1 MHKAARALL
10 GIVPVGVFLL
20 LSGSMRYV
28 QDDAYITLTYAR
40 NLVDGHGP
48 VFNIGE
54 HVEGFTSILWMLLA
68 AIATSVSRDPIGL
81 LQIVGTMAGAA
92 TLLMVMR
99 TTHHMLGSVDVAEPV
114 RTLLSTL
121 AATWLACISSFQ
133 FWASSAMEAPLFLL
147 LTAGCVDAFVHDRA
161 GRAWVV
167 WGAVSLLTR
176 PEAMLLVGMLGG
188 YRMIDVVRRRD
199 VAPPW
204 TQLGILLGVV
214 LAIELWRWTTYGAL
228 LPNTFS
234 AKTTSL
240 DVQIGDGLNYA
251 WTFLR
256 NVMLMGVG
264 MIMALIGA
272 FVTARRDLAEIGGLM
287 LAWIMAVML
296 LGGDVLR
303 HQRFLL
309 PVSVLAAPLM
319 MTGIVRVARMVV
331 ADVRMRSIV
340 TAVVAGVMCVHAVV
354 SERDTIA
361 RTIRM
366 EGELV
371 NKMRLTGLF
380 LRDIAQREERTLT
393 IAASTIGALKWYS
406 RQTVIDM
413 LGLTDRT
420 IATRPKRIDVV
431 SDDARVSWKER
442 NYNADY
448 VLERKPDYI
457 VFSTG
462 MKPSAYAERALFARQ
477 FYVEYYQYFY
487 QIPSSTSMQIMYR
500 RKPKE
505 VIAKSPQR
513 RLQLTEPQL
522 RVLNDYS
529 TGIEYMRQPET
540 YGQAESLFV
549 RINAEGP
556 PNFTGAWQQL
566 ADLASLRRD
575 EEGMVDA
582 AQRAIMIDPC
592 DIRAHFALFQY
603 HRKYRDTTNMK
614 LHGDWVAR
622 CSPILFRQIGIRVPD
637 DAY

>member
-1 MHKAARALL
+1 MHKATRALF
-10 GIVPVGVFLL
+10 GIVPVALFLL

-40 NLVDGHGP
+40 HLLDGHGP

-54 HVEGFTSILWMLLA
+54 HVEGFTSILWMLIA
-68 AIATSVSRDPIGL
+68 AVASLMSSDPIGL
-81 LQIVGTMAGAA
+81 LQVLGTLCGIG

-99 TTHHMLGSVDVAEPV
+99 ITHHVLEDVAEPYRAV
-114 RTLLSTL
+114 L
-121 AATWLACISSFQ
+121 AMAAASWLACISALQ
-133 FWASSAMEAPLFLL
+133 FWSSSAMEAPLFLL
-147 LTAGCVDAFVHDRA
+147 LVAGCVDAFLRHRD
-161 GRAWVV
+161 GWSWVV
-167 WGAVSLLTR
+167 WGAVALLTR
-176 PEAMLLVGMLGG
+176 PEAMLFVGMLAG
-188 YRMIDVVRRRD
+188 YRLLDVVQRRNVR
-199 VAPPW
+199 APW
-204 TQLGILLGVV
+204 THLGLLFGV
-214 LAIELWRWTTYGAL
+214 LLSIELWRWMTYDAW

-240 DVQIGDGLNYA
+240 AVQLSDGMDYA
-251 WTFLR
+251 WTYLR
-256 NVMLMGVG
+256 NVSFVGIGTVAALLGVVL
-264 MIMALIGA
+264 AK
-272 FVTARRDLAEIGGLM
+272 RRDITEIGVLAAVWM
-287 LAWIMAVML
+287 LAVIM

-309 PVSVLAAPLM
+309 PVAVLTAPLM
-319 MTGIVRVARMVV
+319 LLGLVRLARMTSLG
-331 ADVRMRSIV
+331 AQKAAMAALLG
-340 TAVVAGVMCVHAVV
+340 AVVMCVHATVA
-354 SERDTIA
+354 ERDVIA
-361 RTIRM
+361 HTIRM

-371 NKMRLTGLF
+371 NKMKLTGQF
-380 LRDIAQREERTLT
+380 LRNIAMREQRTLT
-393 IAASTIGALKWYS
+393 VAATTIGALKWYS
-406 RQTVIDM
+406 QQTVIDM

-420 IATRPKRIDVV
+420 IATTPQRIAIV
-431 SDDARVSWKER
+431 SDDATVSWKER
-442 NYNADY
+442 KYNADY
-448 VLERKPDYI
+448 VMSRKPDFI

-500 RKPKE
+500 RKPKQ
-505 VIAKSPQR
+505 VLDRSPQHR
-513 RLQLTEPQL
+513 VNLTDAHL
-522 RVLNDYS
+522 RALNEYS
-529 TGIEYMRQPET
+529 RGIEYMRQPNT
-540 YGQAESLFV
+540 YAKAEGIFTKLTV
-549 RINAEGP
+549 DGP

-575 EEGMVDA
+575 EVGMVDA